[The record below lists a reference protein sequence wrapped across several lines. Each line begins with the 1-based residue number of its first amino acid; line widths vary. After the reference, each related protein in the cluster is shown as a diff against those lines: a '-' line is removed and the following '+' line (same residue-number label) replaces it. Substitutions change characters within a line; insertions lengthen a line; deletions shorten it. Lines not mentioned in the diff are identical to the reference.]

1 MRISFSQQRVIGF
14 PSNEVVQLLGF
25 KNGINFILCSID
37 HGTNFSSFRYSM
49 WCVTGKDSN
58 VQKHVELE
66 SSLRHGIK
74 DCTSFSA
81 PKIWPRMPCPLDP
94 P

>member
-1 MRISFSQQRVIGF
+1 MKLYSYLASKMELISYY
-14 PSNEVVQLLGF
+14 VQL
-25 KNGINFILCSID
+25 SID

-74 DCTSFSA
+74 RLYFPRCISA